1 MKVSPESHR
10 YRQIYELGYA
20 FASRTELQDLIP
32 FVIAKCREILH
43 AEGVS
48 VLLLDQEGGELYFPY
63 ISEEDPEVRGRLAR
77 LRFSATS
84 GIAGAVLRS
93 GRAEKVD
100 DVRNDARF
108 YGGIDQNTGFTTK
121 SILAAPLIAQE
132 APLGVIEVVNHRSGE
147 HFSHDDLVVL
157 EELAKSI
164 AVAIRN
170 ATRFSQLEASEQ
182 RLRTAVGALRSE
194 LARHDPFA
202 EIVATSAAMVE
213 VFPQMESAAA
223 TSIPVLIEGETGT
236 GKELV
241 ARAIHRTSSRSEGPF
256 LAINCAAIPE
266 TLLESELFGHR
277 RGAFTGA
284 ISDQPGL
291 FRSASGGTLF
301 LDEISEMPL
310 SMQAKLLRV
319 LEEGEVTSLGEPN
332 PRKIDVRLISATN
345 RDLKHA
351 LATNCF
357 RNDLYYRLAV
367 FPIQLPPLRD
377 RRDDIPLLAAR
388 FLHASTERDGKHIVG
403 FDPVAIGMLCA
414 FDWPGNVRQLRN
426 EIERAAALTRDGEVI
441 APERL
446 SQPVRNGAH
455 PASPAEAITE
465 SGANGANG
473 TPSETR
479 EPVAAGA
486 VLLDD
491 AREKFEAK
499 FIGEALARSKG
510 NVLRTAASLG
520 VSRATLLRKIKQ
532 YHLR

>member
-1 MKVSPESHR
+1 M
-10 YRQIYELGYA
+10 
-20 FASRTELQDLIP
+20 
-32 FVIAKCREILH
+32 IAKCREILH

-108 YGGIDQNTGFTTK
+108 YGGIDQDTGFTTK

-256 LAINCAAIPE
+256 LAINCAAIPGDLARE
-266 TLLESELFGHR
+266 RAVRPSPRRVHR
-277 RGAFTGA
+277 RDLP
-284 ISDQPGL
+284 ISPGCSARRRAARCSST
-291 FRSASGGTLF
+291 RSARCRSRCRP
-301 LDEISEMPL
+301 SCCA
-310 SMQAKLLRV
+310 SW
-319 LEEGEVTSLGEPN
+319 
-332 PRKIDVRLISATN
+332 
-345 RDLKHA
+345 
-351 LATNCF
+351 
-357 RNDLYYRLAV
+357 
-367 FPIQLPPLRD
+367 
-377 RRDDIPLLAAR
+377 RRAR
-388 FLHASTERDGKHIVG
+388 
-403 FDPVAIGMLCA
+403 
-414 FDWPGNVRQLRN
+414 
-426 EIERAAALTRDGEVI
+426 
-441 APERL
+441 
-446 SQPVRNGAH
+446 
-455 PASPAEAITE
+455 
-465 SGANGANG
+465 
-473 TPSETR
+473 
-479 EPVAAGA
+479 
-486 VLLDD
+486 
-491 AREKFEAK
+491 
-499 FIGEALARSKG
+499 
-510 NVLRTAASLG
+510 
-520 VSRATLLRKIKQ
+520 
-532 YHLR
+532 